1 MLFRSLSRGVNSL
14 KISGDSAAHVILRWR
29 FVKVNNVTVGGS
41 PVKVQNGPDG
51 DFVEFDHL
59 KESAVA
65 WQ

>member
-1 MLFRSLSRGVNSL
+1 
-14 KISGDSAAHVILRWR
+14 
-29 FVKVNNVTVGGS
+29 
-41 PVKVQNGPDG
+41 VKVQNGPDG